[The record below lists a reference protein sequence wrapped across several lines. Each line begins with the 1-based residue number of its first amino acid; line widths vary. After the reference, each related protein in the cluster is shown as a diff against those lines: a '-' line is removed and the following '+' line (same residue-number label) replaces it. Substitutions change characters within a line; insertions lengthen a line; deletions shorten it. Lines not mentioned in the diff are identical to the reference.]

1 MTENHHPGSRENSR
15 AATPSRPRGHA
26 VILRA
31 SSLVVA
37 SILALLLIT
46 AVVPPIVADQSDRAV
61 VDAPVALLTA
71 PIDGEIA
78 SLSARPGN
86 PVDAGM
92 RVARISNVRL
102 DRGTLISLEEKVADG
117 REKLQAAQEKRN
129 SDQAYL
135 GSLDQEIAD
144 QTDQIKGQFQSQI
157 VELQA
162 RVAESESLSGE
173 KKALVDRQTKMV
185 AREAAS
191 MDMLKPT
198 TQQYS
203 AALHKADG
211 DRARLNQKVAQLHA
225 LENGVYVGDDLI
237 ALGTLA
243 QKRRDIAL
251 DAKRMQI
258 EERQMSAMLNE
269 QQQLVDAERKRLES
283 LTEADVRAS
292 SRGQILNVGALPGRH
307 VNAGDSVASLVD
319 CDKRFVVAIFS
330 YRQGQ
335 TMKVGTRVSVEGGSF
350 GPGVITAILPRTS
363 DKIDERFAVPF
374 PQTERRELYAIIAPE
389 SPTGAGRENVVAEQQ
404 TPGGDGLVPCGSV
417 GQWVTVTKDNGMVP
431 SMSVAWR
438 RLETLLTSGSRD
450 KEPVP
455 QDKQDKDDSKR
466 REAGTAV
473 LAEKLRAHWR
483 SGVEDWMPRT
493 DAAVS
498 P

>member
-1 MTENHHPGSRENSR
+1 MTENLDPGSRGNSR
-15 AATPSRPRGHA
+15 AAPPSKPRGHA
-26 VILRA
+26 AILRA

-78 SLSARPGN
+78 SLSALPGN

-102 DRGTLISLEEKVADG
+102 DRGILISLEEKVVDG
-117 REKLQAAQEKRN
+117 RERLQAAQEKRN

-135 GSLDQEIAD
+135 GSLDHEIVG
-144 QTDQIKGQFQSQI
+144 QTDQIKAQFQSQI
-157 VELQA
+157 IELQA
-162 RVAESESLSGE
+162 RVAESESLGGE
-173 KKALVDRQTKMV
+173 KKALVERQTNMV
-185 AREAAS
+185 ARDAAS

-203 AALHKADG
+203 AALHKADA
-211 DRARLNQKVAQLHA
+211 DRARLNQKAAQLNA

-237 ALGTLA
+237 ALGALA

-251 DAKRMQI
+251 DARRMQI
-258 EERQMSAMLNE
+258 EEKQFSAVLNE
-269 QQQLVDAERKRLES
+269 QEQLLDAERKRLES

-335 TMKVGTRVSVEGGSF
+335 TMKVGTTVSVEGGSF

-389 SPTGAGRENVVAEQQ
+389 SPTAAGQENVAAEQQ
-404 TPGGDGLVPCGSV
+404 TAAGDGLVPCGTV
-417 GQWVTVTKDNGMVP
+417 GQWVTVTKDNGIVP

-438 RLETLLTSGSRD
+438 RLETLLTSGSHD
-450 KEPVP
+450 KDPVP
-455 QDKQDKDDSKR
+455 QDKDDSKR
-466 REAGTAV
+466 REAGTAI
-473 LAEKLRAHWR
+473 LAEKLRAGWR
-483 SGVEDWMPRT
+483 SGLEDWMPRT
-493 DAAVS
+493 DATVS
-498 P
+498 R